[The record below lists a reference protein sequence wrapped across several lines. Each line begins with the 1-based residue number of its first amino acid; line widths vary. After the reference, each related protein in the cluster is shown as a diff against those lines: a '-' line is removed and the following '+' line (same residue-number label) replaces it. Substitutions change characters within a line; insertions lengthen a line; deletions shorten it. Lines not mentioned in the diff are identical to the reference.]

1 MNEFA
6 GDAVVWSTAGFQ
18 KSQVKEDQ
26 RRPADSMDI
35 PLLPFPLEPSTLTYP
50 EPPPLNYPPAG
61 VAPRTPLVIDFG
73 SHEIKAGWAGAR
85 DPTLSFRSLTC
96 KARDGS
102 GDMVTIAGNQVL
114 CKDIT
119 KNSVRSPF
127 EKDVI
132 QHFESAEVLLDYT
145 LHRLGINTE
154 AVHHPIFITE
164 ALCNPNACRALTS
177 EMLFECYGAPAVA
190 YGVDGLLAYDFNA
203 SGAAGDVCA
212 PWTSPAAHGLSVHL
226 GHSCCY
232 VIPIFDGRAHLQH
245 SYRLALGGLSCTS
258 LMSQI
263 LPLRFPLHRQ
273 AFSLARAQQIK
284 ENHCYCAEGNYGEEL
299 RKFEALSTCVDKLV

>member
-1 MNEFA
+1 M
-6 GDAVVWSTAGFQ
+6 SC
-18 KSQVKEDQ
+18 
-26 RRPADSMDI
+26 

-50 EPPPLNYPPAG
+50 EPSPQLYPPAG
-61 VAPRTPLVIDFG
+61 LASRTPIVVDFG
-73 SHEIKAGWAGAR
+73 SHEIRAGWAGAR
-85 DPTLSFRSLTC
+85 DPCLSFRSLTC

-119 KNSVRSPF
+119 KNSIRSPF

-154 AVHHPIFITE
+154 AVDHPIFMTE
-164 ALCNPNACRALTS
+164 ALCNPNSCRSLTS

-190 YGVDGLLAYDFNA
+190 YGVDALLAYDVIANG
-203 SGAAGDVCA
+203 SPTDVRA
-212 PWTSPAAHGLSVHL
+212 PWNSPASDGLSIHL

-232 VIPIFDGRAHLQH
+232 IIPISDGSARLEH
-245 SYRLALGGLSCTS
+245 SYRLSLGGLTCTN
-258 LMSQI
+258 LLSQI

-273 AFSLARAQQIK
+273 AFSLSRAQHIK
-284 ENHCYCAEGNYGEEL
+284 ENHCYCAAGSYAEEL
-299 RKFEALSTCVDKLV
+299 RKFEALATCADKLM